1 VGRGFFPLDER
12 LELLPGNLSPY
23 CHECS
28 VRLGAWIPFEPV
40 AQLLKDILGVQV
52 SKASVVRDTE
62 AAGAAYVAV
71 QTEAADWIEK
81 EAPPAPF
88 GASKMVI
95 SVDGA
100 MVPLQHGEWGEVK
113 TLAVGEVPPPVMEC
127 GELVVHTQKLSY
139 FSRLATAERFQH
151 LTLVEMHGRGVE
163 HCQQVGAVTDGAEWE
178 QGFLDYHHPQAVRI
192 LDFPHAGQRI
202 GEIGQVCF
210 GENNPETSQWIS
222 ERLHQLKYQG
232 PDNLLMELNQLHQQH
247 PQSEVIAENLL
258 YLEKRRLQ
266 MQYPQFQAQG
276 WPIGSGMVESANKLV
291 VEARLKGA
299 GMHWKRENVDPMLA
313 LRNIICSDR
322 WSEEWPLIAQQL
334 RREVKQRSQAL
345 RQRHRLTKAPS
356 PEPVPLSPIQEAMP
370 EPETTEPSL
379 DEQLTQPKRS
389 YGPGRPA
396 ANHPWKHSP
405 IGRLLYQPT
414 TSAKK

>member
-1 VGRGFFPLDER
+1 M
-12 LELLPGNLSPY
+12 
-23 CHECS
+23 
-28 VRLGAWIPFEPV
+28 RLGAWIPFEPV
-40 AQLLKDILGVQV
+40 AQLLKEMLGLQV
-52 SKASVVRDTE
+52 SKVSVVRDTE

-100 MVPLQHGEWGEVK
+100 MVPLQHGEWAEVK
-113 TLAVGEVPPPVMEC
+113 TLVIGEVTPAVMER
-127 GELVVHTQKLSY
+127 GEAVVHSQKLSY

-151 LTLVEMHGRGVE
+151 LTLVEMHRRGVE
-163 HCQQVGAVTDGAEWE
+163 HCQQVGAVMDGAEWE

-202 GEIGQVCF
+202 GAIGQVCF
-210 GENNPETSQWIS
+210 GEASPETSQWIGD
-222 ERLHQLKYQG
+222 RLHQLKYQG
-232 PDNLLMELNQLHQQH
+232 PDEILVELNQLQQQH
-247 PQSEVIAENLL
+247 PQSEVIAENLT
-258 YLEKRRLQ
+258 YLKKRRSQ

-276 WPIGSGMVESANKLV
+276 WPIGSGIVESANKLV

-322 WSEEWPLIAQQL
+322 WSEEWPLIAKQL
-334 RREVKQRSQAL
+334 HQEAKQRSQAL
-345 RQRHRLTKAPS
+345 RQRHRSAKAPTV
-356 PEPVPLSPIQEAMP
+356 EPAPITSIQEAMP
-370 EPETTEPSL
+370 VSETTEPCL
-379 DEQLTQPKRS
+379 VEQLILPKKC
-389 YGPGRPA
+389 YGPGQPA
-396 ANHPWKHSP
+396 PNHPWKHSP
-405 IGRLLYQPT
+405 IGRLRYQPT
-414 TSAKK
+414 TPAKK